1 MKKKH
6 GGNEV
11 EWFAHNPSANQK
23 QSQHRNSG
31 FQSKA
36 LSTVPHDL

>member
-1 MKKKH
+1 MEAMRL
-6 GGNEV
+6 NDS
-11 EWFAHNPSANQK
+11 FHNPSANQK